1 MDAILR
7 AFNLHK
13 TYRSPGGEVRALRGV
28 NLALEPGE
36 LVAVMGPSGCG
47 KSTLLHVL
55 GGLDT
60 PSDGE
65 VYIAGQRTDNASEG
79 RRAVLRRRLIGFVF
93 QTFNLIGNLTVADN
107 VEIPALVAGVSARE
121 ARSRREQLL
130 SDLGIADKAR
140 SVPAQLS
147 GGERQRV
154 AVARAL
160 INSPAVVLADEPTGN
175 LDSATAREVMSVFKR
190 HNQLGQTILLVT
202 HDAGVASIAGRV
214 LQMRD
219 GTLDG

>member
-1 MDAILR
+1 MNPILR
-7 AFNLHK
+7 ASNLHK

-28 NLALEPGE
+28 NLALAPGE

-60 PSDGE
+60 PSAGE
-65 VYIAGQRTDNASEG
+65 VYVAGQRTDNAGEG

-107 VEIPALVAGVSARE
+107 VELSALVAGVNARE
-121 ARSRREQLL
+121 ARLRREQLL
-130 SDLGIADKAR
+130 MDLGIADKAHR
-140 SVPAQLS
+140 VPAQLS

-160 INSPAVVLADEPTGN
+160 VNSPAVVLADEPTGN
-175 LDSATAREVMSVFKR
+175 LDSTTAREVMSVFKR
-190 HNQLGQTILLVT
+190 HHELGQTMLLVT
-202 HDAGVASIAGRV
+202 HDAGVAGAADRV